1 VSSLLTIGYEG
12 AAVEDV
18 VGTLKAAGVQ
28 VLIDVRELPLSRKKG
43 FSKKALAAVLEA
55 DGIDYLHLRDLGNPK
70 AGREAAKRGE
80 GTAFRRIFGVQ
91 LASEPAQAALMQ
103 AIDIAVQSRTCL
115 LCFERDPASCHR
127 SMVAD
132 EMARRHAFQVHHL
145 RAARP

>member
-1 VSSLLTIGYEG
+1 MSSLLTIGYEG

-18 VGTLKAAGVQ
+18 LAALKEAGVE

-43 FSKKALAAVLEA
+43 FSKKALAG
-55 DGIDYLHLRDLGNPK
+55 GIDYLHLRDLGNPK

-80 GTAFRRIFGVQ
+80 RAAFRRIFGVQ
-91 LASEPAQAALMQ
+91 LASEPAQAALVQ
-103 AIDIAVQSRTCL
+103 AIDIAAQRRACL
-115 LCFERDPASCHR
+115 LCFECDPATCHR

-145 RAARP
+145 RAALP